1 MMSEYHV
8 GTLDKPSLAILN
20 KIPDQETNSEPA
32 EIFLQSKLWT
42 KAKLCKKV
50 AVSHDSRI
58 FSFKLEHDEQSFGL
72 PTGQHVMLK
81 AEDDS
86 PAKTSIIRA
95 YTPMSQTDKKG
106 IVDVLV
112 KIYFSTPSMEGGKM
126 TMALEKL
133 TIGSSVEFKGPI
145 GKFKYL
151 GQGRVSINENERS
164 VRSFRM
170 ICGGSGIT
178 PIFQVL
184 RAVIQDRGDPTT
196 CVVLDGNKK
205 EEDILCK
212 DELDSFEAADSKRC
226 SIIHTLTNGTSSW
239 SGLRGRISAQHLKDY
254 VSPTETCMVL
264 ICGPKAMEQ
273 SVYKILLQLGW
284 DESDLVIF

>member
-1 MMSEYHV
+1 MMPDYHI
-8 GTLDKPSLAILN
+8 GTLDKASMAILN
-20 KIPDQETNSEPA
+20 KESGPQVRSEPT
-32 EIFLQSKLWT
+32 EIFLQPKFWT

-50 AVSHDSRI
+50 SVSSDTRI
-58 FSFKLEHDEQSFGL
+58 FSFALEHDVQSFGL

-86 PAKTSIIRA
+86 PEKNSIIRA
-95 YTPMSQTDKKG
+95 YTPISQTDKKG
-106 IVDVLV
+106 VVDVLI
-112 KIYFSTPSMEGGKM
+112 KIYFSTPTIPGGKM
-126 TMALEKL
+126 GMALEKL
-133 TIGSSVEFKGPI
+133 AIGSSVEFKGPI

-151 GQGRVSINENERS
+151 GKGRVSINDNERS

-184 RAVIQDRGDPTT
+184 RAVIQDRDDPTS

-226 SIIHTLTNGTSSW
+226 TIMHTLTDGSSLW
-239 SGLRGRISAQHLKDY
+239 SGQRGRISEQHLKDY
-254 VSPTETCMVL
+254 VSPTESCMVL
-264 ICGPKAMEQ
+264 VCGPKPMEQ
-273 SVYKILLQLGW
+273 SAHKILLQLGW
-284 DESDLVIF
+284 DESDIVFF